1 MIKKRGAIRNLKR
14 ILEINRVLKKYKLR
28 RFLIKRKT
36 KDPEKL
42 AINLRK
48 AFEELG
54 PVFIKLGQFLSINY
68 LVIPEIYRREFEK
81 LQDSVPPFPFS
92 KASQIIESEFG
103 KKLDDLFEKIEEKP
117 IAAASL
123 SQVHRAKLH
132 TGEIVVVKVQR
143 PDAQEI
149 IEKDLSA
156 LHFFSNRAE
165 GKLKKAGIDI
175 KVILKELEE
184 FLNAELDFE
193 QEAIHADLFR
203 RQELSKYEKIPKV
216 FFNTKK
222 VLVEEYLNGIKISDV
237 SGIHKSGIDKEKVME
252 NLVKSITYHMFY
264 DGLFHGDLHPAN
276 MLVLKDGRIGF
287 IDFGVAGKMPENIK
301 QMYLSQYN
309 SIFSNDPEKFI
320 QAHLDAN
327 NLKIKDVK
335 KYKKLKAEM
344 TVLFEDYYSKKS
356 ERAFDYIFEAYNLLL
371 KYKVP
376 QKNEFLVS
384 TRSTLAVNNLLKRYG
399 LTDKRFEPLLKQMIM
414 TQNLPFKDAIG
425 PAILEMDGKRGDVG
439 KDVAPDFQKML
450 AGFQNGFGNQNFNLD
465 KGGFIQ
471 PMMMV
476 NGFMDNIGNR
486 ISHVETNIE
495 DKLKK
500 LEKRAVKVSKI
511 FGWAFLS
518 ALIILGVV
526 FYNRLVAI
534 VNGNTLWIQIAI
546 GIMALLLLVD
556 IMRLKV
562 NGGDKK

>member
-237 SGIHKSGIDKEKVME
+237 SGIHKSGIDKDKVME

-276 MLVLKDGRIGF
+276 MLVLKDGRI
-287 IDFGVAGKMPENIK
+287 
-301 QMYLSQYN
+301 
-309 SIFSNDPEKFI
+309 
-320 QAHLDAN
+320 
-327 NLKIKDVK
+327 
-335 KYKKLKAEM
+335 
-344 TVLFEDYYSKKS
+344 
-356 ERAFDYIFEAYNLLL
+356 
-371 KYKVP
+371 
-376 QKNEFLVS
+376 
-384 TRSTLAVNNLLKRYG
+384 
-399 LTDKRFEPLLKQMIM
+399 
-414 TQNLPFKDAIG
+414 
-425 PAILEMDGKRGDVG
+425 
-439 KDVAPDFQKML
+439 
-450 AGFQNGFGNQNFNLD
+450 
-465 KGGFIQ
+465 
-471 PMMMV
+471 
-476 NGFMDNIGNR
+476 
-486 ISHVETNIE
+486 
-495 DKLKK
+495 
-500 LEKRAVKVSKI
+500 
-511 FGWAFLS
+511 
-518 ALIILGVV
+518 
-526 FYNRLVAI
+526 
-534 VNGNTLWIQIAI
+534 
-546 GIMALLLLVD
+546 
-556 IMRLKV
+556 
-562 NGGDKK
+562 